1 MDALKP
7 LFLILSFVLTLV
19 PTGQEPDG
27 MPWSP
32 ELKLSW
38 QDFRGTQT
46 NSRAAAV
53 TASGISYS
61 FSSLVKGNEV
71 KVDFEIGAFF
81 YPDRSWYRPEVC
93 DSVILGHEQLHFDIS
108 ELYSRK
114 MRKRLEET
122 KFTKNVKAEI
132 KEIYSE
138 ITAAL
143 NDFQN
148 RYDDETNFS
157 RNREQQ
163 LLWNEKIGKAL
174 GTK

>member
-1 MDALKP
+1 LT
-7 LFLILSFVLTLV
+7 FVLTWL
-19 PTGQEPDG
+19 PAGQEPEG
-27 MPWSP
+27 MPWSAHQ
-32 ELKLSW
+32 KLAW
-38 QDFRGTQT
+38 EDFRGTQT
-46 NSRAAAV
+46 NTRAAAV

-61 FSSLVKGNEV
+61 FTSLVKGNEV

-114 MRKRLEET
+114 MGKRMEET
-122 KFTKNVKAEI
+122 RFTKNVKAEI

-138 ITAAL
+138 ITAEL

-148 RYDDETNFS
+148 RYDEETNFS
-157 RNREQQ
+157 RNRDQQ
-163 LLWNEKIGKAL
+163 LYWNHKIGKAL
-174 GTK
+174 GTQ

>member
-1 MDALKP
+1 
-7 LFLILSFVLTLV
+7 
-19 PTGQEPDG
+19 
-27 MPWSP
+27 
-32 ELKLSW
+32 
-38 QDFRGTQT
+38 
-46 NSRAAAV
+46 
-53 TASGISYS
+53 
-61 FSSLVKGNEV
+61 
-71 KVDFEIGAFF
+71 
-81 YPDRSWYRPEVC
+81 
-93 DSVILGHEQLHFDIS
+93 
-108 ELYSRK
+108 

-132 KEIYSE
+132 KKIYSE
-138 ITAAL
+138 ITAEL

>member
-7 LFLILSFVLTLV
+7 LFLTLFLV
-19 PTGQEPDG
+19 STLLLTGQEPDG
-27 MPWSP
+27 VPWSP
-32 ELKLSW
+32 EQKLSW

-46 NSRAAAV
+46 NTRAAAV

-71 KVDFEIGAFF
+71 KVDFEIGAYF
-81 YPDRSWYRPEVC
+81 YPDRSWYRPEDC

-122 KFTKNVKAEI
+122 KFTNNVKAEI
-132 KEIYSE
+132 KKIYGE
-138 ITAAL
+138 ITTEL

-163 LLWNEKIGKAL
+163 LLWNDKIGKAL
-174 GTK
+174 GTQ